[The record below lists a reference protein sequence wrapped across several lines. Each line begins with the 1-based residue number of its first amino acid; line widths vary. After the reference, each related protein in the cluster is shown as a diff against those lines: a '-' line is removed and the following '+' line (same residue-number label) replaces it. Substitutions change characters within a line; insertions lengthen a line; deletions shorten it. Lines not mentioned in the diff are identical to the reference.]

1 VFPTRV
7 MLAMANKPLLSAYCK
22 LLACD
27 GFEVTTATDGLWC
40 MSLLR
45 SFTPDVLVID
55 PALPWGG
62 GDGVVAWMGEDR
74 ALARVPVLAFPT
86 QAVPLRQS
94 MPPFRADLYLA
105 GAPSAEVLARTLR
118 WLVETRVGHRERSSS
133 LNDEVAAYDA
143 VTAGDFDMPVRC
155 VADRKNIAL

>member
-1 VFPTRV
+1 VSPTRV

-62 GDGVVAWMGEDR
+62 GDGVVAWIREDR
-74 ALARVPVLAFPT
+74 ALAQVPVLAFPT
-86 QAVPLRQS
+86 QAIPLRQLT
-94 MPPFRADLYLA
+94 PPFRADLYLA
-105 GAPSAEVLARTLR
+105 RPPSAEVLARTLR
-118 WLVETRVGHRERSSS
+118 WLVEVRAGRAEGSSP
-133 LNDEVAAYDA
+133 NDEVAAYDA
-143 VTAGDFDMPVRC
+143 VTAGDFDMPMRC
-155 VADRKNIAL
+155 VADRENIAL

>member
-1 VFPTRV
+1 VSSTRV
-7 MLAMANKPLLSAYCK
+7 MLAMAHKPLLSAYCK

-45 SFTPDVLVID
+45 SFAPDVLVID

-62 GDGVVAWMGEDR
+62 GDGVVAWMGEDH
-74 ALARVPVLAFPT
+74 ALAQVPVLAFPT
-86 QAVPLRQS
+86 QPIPLRQS

-105 GAPSAEVLARTLR
+105 RPPSAEVLARTLR
-118 WLVETRVGHRERSSS
+118 WLVEARAGRAERSPPD
-133 LNDEVAAYDA
+133 DEVAAYGA
-143 VTAGDFDMPVRC
+143 VSAGDFRHAHAVRGGP
-155 VADRKNIAL
+155 

>member
-1 VFPTRV
+1 

-62 GDGVVAWMGEDR
+62 GDGVVAWIREDR
-74 ALARVPVLAFPT
+74 ALAQVPVLAFPT
-86 QAVPLRQS
+86 QAIPLRQLT
-94 MPPFRADLYLA
+94 PPLRADLYLA
-105 GAPSAEVLARTLR
+105 RPPSAEVLARTLR
-118 WLVETRVGHRERSSS
+118 WLVEVRAGRAEGSSP
-133 LNDEVAAYDA
+133 NDEVAAYDA
-143 VTAGDFDMPVRC
+143 VTAGDFDMPMRC
-155 VADRKNIAL
+155 VADRENIAL